1 MQRRGDTMNKILII
15 DDEIS
20 ICDSLTFALEDE
32 YEVFSTQEVEKAYEI
47 VSSNIVDVILLDLKL
62 GNVDGIE
69 VLKTIKSIN
78 EDIQVIIMT
87 AFGSIKSSVNA
98 IKEGAFHYITKP
110 LDMEELLIYIQ
121 KALEY
126 KKLSGSLT
134 NLKEVVNREYG
145 IEGIIGQSEALQ
157 QVLKRVIKI
166 KDIDSTVLITGESGT
181 GKDLIAKALHFQG
194 IRRDENFQVVNC
206 AAIPSNLLE
215 SELFGYEKGAFTGA
229 EKKKLGKIQLAHKGT
244 LFLDEIGEMDL
255 QLQAKILR
263 VVEDMQVVPLG
274 GEKGVHVDVRIIAAT
289 NKDLEEEVNAGRFR
303 EDLYYRLNVITIK
316 LPPLRERKG
325 DIPIFLDYFL
335 KKYNKK
341 LNKSIK
347 GFEKAVVKALESY
360 NYPGNVRELEN
371 LIERLVALSDEE
383 LITLD
388 DLPLKYRQSKIIIES
403 DEFMVINMGTTLK
416 EAEKKLILNTLKY
429 FNGNRRQTA
438 ECLNISERNLHYK
451 IKEYEKGN

>member
-1 MQRRGDTMNKILII
+1 MNKILII

-78 EDIQVIIMT
+78 DDIQVIIMT

>member
-1 MQRRGDTMNKILII
+1 MNKILII

-274 GEKGVHVDVRIIAAT
+274 GEKGVYVDVRIIAAT

>member
-1 MQRRGDTMNKILII
+1 MNKILII

-325 DIPIFLDYFL
+325 DIPIFLDCFL

>member
-1 MQRRGDTMNKILII
+1 MNKILII